1 MAYRRRMRLLRF
13 AGGLLLLL
21 RALGSEYPPILPQTP
36 DPIQLLAMQRTAALL
51 LGSTAADRHPVRVVV
66 YGQSTSQQWWSR
78 ELLRELPRE
87 FADSDFRGVLQAI
100 TSFDADYLIQTA
112 EADIYPLLPDLIIFQ
127 CYGPY
132 GEGQAWE
139 RILRE
144 FRSRTTADIVLIGNH
159 PTMDWE
165 LLEPTDPSEIHLDQF
180 PSTHGPAWLNYIRN
194 PALSRALGLCNP
206 DIRSAWKRY
215 LRENGLRTAD
225 LLQDKIHFNP
235 RGSALLKAILL
246 PYLRAPRLSPP
257 VDPYN
262 NSRVQ
267 TIPVGPGSADWSAG
281 RLRLPFVGNR
291 VDLIAKSGRG
301 GRCRVLV
308 DDRSPSS
315 WPSGTGHSRSTSWK
329 GEIYGRPAILKV
341 GTEVPLI
348 PEYWV
353 LFITAVDP
361 VDPTKVSFS
370 LEGTVTGPDG
380 DGVSTERFVSRS
392 RRVVLNPE
400 NWNMRIRPSTSQVGA
415 RIVWQA
421 QVRSVDSYEPQ
432 PLRGGGFEASTN
444 LINDL
449 PDDSHVLELVA
460 EDPANPPP
468 VAALRIYHPGGDTP
482 GTETDGPGSSQ
493 VRLFQA
499 ANSVLA
505 VWPAGAAEVV
515 PEFATSL
522 QAPWI
527 SDPGRISEMFGFR
540 ILAFPPNESCG
551 FVRLATS
558 PR

>member
-1 MAYRRRMRLLRF
+1 MLLF
-13 AGGLLLLL
+13 L
-21 RALGSEYPPILPQTP
+21 RALGSEYPPIIPQAP
-36 DPIQLLAMQRTAALL
+36 DPIQLLAVQRTAALL
-51 LGSTAADRHPVRVVV
+51 SGSTEADRHPVRVVV

-87 FADSDFRGVLQAI
+87 FANSDFRGALQAI

-144 FRSRTTADIVLIGNH
+144 FRSRTTADIILIGNH

-194 PALSRALGLCNP
+194 PALSRALDLCNP

-267 TIPVGPGSADWSAG
+267 TIAVGPGKADWSAG

-291 VDLIAKSGRG
+291 VDLIAKSGGG

-308 DDRSPSS
+308 DDRPPSH

-329 GEIYGRPAILKV
+329 GEIYGRPAIVKV

-348 PEYWV
+348 PEYWAV
-353 LFITAVDP
+353 LITAVDP

-370 LEGTVTGPDG
+370 LEGTETGPDG

-400 NWNMRIRPSTSQVGA
+400 NWNMRIRPSTAQVGA

-421 QVRSVDSYEPQ
+421 QVRGVDSYEPQ
-432 PLRGGGFEASTN
+432 PWKGGGFETSTN

-468 VAALRIYHPGGDTP
+468 VAALRIYHPGGDSP

-499 ANSVLA
+499 VDTMFA
-505 VWPAGAAEVV
+505 VWPAGAGEVV
-515 PEFATSL
+515 PEFATRL

-540 ILAFPPNESCG
+540 VLAFPPNESCG
-551 FVRLATS
+551 FVRIGTS